1 EQIVLDHAK
10 EIGDILLQNSIIGYS
25 DGSKLDNLDTGAGIY
40 LIDVTQFPEAQS
52 EHPYYLGKQM
62 EVYDAE
68 LLAILKT
75 LQLGLKIVEKLDRG
89 IATNIYIFSDSSAAI
104 DRLRKID
111 DLGPGQN
118 IVRES
123 ILVAQKLVKLGA
135 KIFLKWLPSH
145 SGIPVNKNADR
156 IAKTAAQSQNQ
167 QPTLKKVS
175 LTNIKRKLNSSIL
188 EE

>member
-1 EQIVLDHAK
+1 
-10 EIGDILLQNSIIGYS
+10 
-25 DGSKLDNLDTGAGIY
+25 
-40 LIDVTQFPEAQS
+40 
-52 EHPYYLGKQM
+52 M

-89 IATNIYIFSDSSAAI
+89 ITTNIYIFSDSAAAI
-104 DRLRKID
+104 DRLQKLE
-111 DLGPGQN
+111 DLGPGHN

-123 ILVAQKLVKLGA
+123 IQAAQKLVKLGA
-135 KIFLKWLPSH
+135 KIFLNWLPSH
-145 SGIPVNKNADR
+145 SGIPGNEKADR
-156 IAKTAAQSQNQ
+156 IAKAAANCRNQ

-188 EE
+188 EEWKKD